1 MPTDLDTLTKSVM
14 ASLHQ
19 PAEKATAWVSA
30 LNQSLITEKVQLVG
44 LLQFEGVCMGT
55 MVCVICD
62 KIAVP
67 RRCETMVIPCD
78 RDLQ

>member
-19 PAEKATAWVSA
+19 PAEKATAWASA

-44 LLQFEGVCMGT
+44 LLQF
-55 MVCVICD
+55 
-62 KIAVP
+62 
-67 RRCETMVIPCD
+67 D
-78 RDLQ
+78 RTEKEAGRGGCFTVTPQYSCGKQAYIVHEIIR